1 MGVLGVKYSLTLA
14 LKTLFL
20 GSLVSGFNLV
30 LRVSVMDRCFYSRIA
45 CVFSLSSLK
54 LFLSHY
60 FVSCFCS
67 PFVFKRLFLGVCL
80 V

>member
-1 MGVLGVKYSLTLA
+1 MA

-20 GSLVSGFNLV
+20 GSLVSGFSSV
-30 LRVSVMDRCFYSRIA
+30 LRVSVMDRCFCSRIA
-45 CVFSLSSLK
+45 CVTSLSSLK
-54 LFLSHY
+54 LFLSYY

-67 PFVFKRLFLGVCL
+67 PFVFKRPFLGVCL

>member
-30 LRVSVMDRCFYSRIA
+30 LCVGVRVRCFYSRIA
-45 CVFSLSSLK
+45 CVIGSFIIGYIAYY
-54 LFLSHY
+54 FLSY
-60 FVSCFCS
+60 SNA
-67 PFVFKRLFLGVCL
+67 PF
-80 V
+80 